1 MWRMR
6 TPHSTTFGY
15 KVGRLQP
22 LHLQNTWFISSSCIT
37 FTNEINFLTLFTY
50 QFNFSFFFSTYLGA
64 RENELGTNTALIR
77 ALKYAAIGTI
87 TIHVMSCVW
96 YSLACAN
103 EGAAVE
109 GQIRKVTSCDPDSW
123 AIKLNTGKT
132 S

>member
-1 MWRMR
+1 MR
-6 TPHSTTFGY
+6 STSSPF
-15 KVGRLQP
+15 L
-22 LHLQNTWFISSSCIT
+22 LISLI
-37 FTNEINFLTLFTY
+37 FL
-50 QFNFSFFFSTYLGA
+50 FFFSTFLGA

-77 ALKYAAIGTI
+77 VLKYAAIGTI

-132 S
+132 SNLSIIKLRLLETKFKNSLG